1 MSINTTEEN
10 GKLIIFLQGR
20 IDTQNAPQVEKE
32 LKEILNANEGRN
44 FELDAEELEYIS
56 SAGLRILMK
65 LRQMKKDSY
74 PIRNVSSGVYDI
86 LEMTGFI
93 ELFDVQKALRKISI
107 EGLEEIGRGA
117 TAKVYR
123 LDRETVL
130 KVYRPD
136 TDLNI
141 IHNENERTKNAFVN
155 GIPTAIAFDIVKVG
169 DCYGNVYEL
178 LDAEDFLTVLLRDK
192 EHLEEHIRRFANDMR
207 SMHQIEVNP
216 FKFPPTKTGS
226 IQALSFLEGI
236 CTKEERRKLKSLYE
250 NIPSRNTFIHGDCH
264 PGNVMVQNGD
274 LVFIDLMSCGCGH
287 PIFDFASMC
296 SVYHIPRSEEELK
309 NSPLTCD
316 FTKEERDLI
325 WNTYL
330 KAYLETGDE
339 DFIRKVER
347 QIVAVASARMLFAA
361 VFIPGLIPPER
372 VEQLKKNAISY
383 VDEGLE
389 PLVF

>member
-236 CTKEERRKLKSLYE
+236 CTKEELRKLKSLYE
-250 NIPSRNTFIHGDCH
+250 NIPSRNTFLTERLLPPLPPKASAARFSPMERDRMWTSAISEAGA
-264 PGNVMVQNGD
+264 
-274 LVFIDLMSCGCGH
+274 
-287 PIFDFASMC
+287 FASTRPGRMPTIWR
-296 SVYHIPRSEEELK
+296 SAATPTLPSIP
-309 NSPLTCD
+309 T
-316 FTKEERDLI
+316 T
-325 WNTYL
+325 
-330 KAYLETGDE
+330 
-339 DFIRKVER
+339 
-347 QIVAVASARMLFAA
+347 AA
-361 VFIPGLIPPER
+361 VP
-372 VEQLKKNAISY
+372 
-383 VDEGLE
+383 
-389 PLVF
+389 